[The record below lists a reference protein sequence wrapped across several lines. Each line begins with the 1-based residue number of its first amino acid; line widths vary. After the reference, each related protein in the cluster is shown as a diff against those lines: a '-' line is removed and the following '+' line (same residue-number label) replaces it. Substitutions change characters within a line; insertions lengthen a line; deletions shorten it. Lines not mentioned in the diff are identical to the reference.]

1 MTGNINS
8 SNEKKTKRTEVN
20 SNKNI
25 EENEYTM
32 NEGAQNKH

>member
-8 SNEKKTKRTEVN
+8 SNEKKTKRAEVN